1 MKNQNRPEITTM
13 AVGSGLT
20 LTSVASSK
28 DNDKAR
34 AKRHHAQRRWK
45 PPVYRRVA
53 GVRAGGLRP
62 AILFVVL
69 LATAAFM
76 ASTALYSQTTP
87 AILFEG
93 SSVALANNISAWDV
107 AVDLHGNIFLTNAT
121 QNTIVKLP
129 ANGGPQ
135 INIGSG
141 LSYPLGVAVDTS
153 GNVYIADSGNG
164 RVVEVPANGG
174 PQINIGSGLSLPDSV
189 AVDAA
194 GDVFIADFDN
204 ERVVEVMAGSGN
216 QTTLVSGL
224 TSPYGVKVDG
234 YGNVFIANG
243 TQVIELPAGGGPQID
258 IGSVGAPGGVAVD
271 RAGDVF
277 ITDADNGLIV
287 EVPAG
292 GGPQITVLNGGLSD
306 PRGLAVDQY
315 GDLFV
320 ADFGY
325 KLYGELLAAVR
336 FPTTNVC
343 PAGQTSP
350 APCSQTEV
358 LNYNIATAVTT
369 SQVKVLTQGINNLDF
384 TVTANT
390 CTGTLSGGSTCAVTV
405 KFSPK
410 APGPR
415 MGAVQIT
422 YSTGENAAT
431 TTSTPISGEG
441 IAPALAFG
449 PGAQTTLSSGSIY
462 GPAMAVDAAGDV
474 FIGYPGTTGEVL
486 EEIPAGGGAPMTLA
500 SLLFPPGS
508 LNGVAV
514 DGEGNIFVAAYYS
527 GIVKVPAAGGTPT
540 TVVSTTNGVRGLAV
554 DAVGDVFFGMCA
566 GFAKG
571 DIMEVPAH
579 GGSPLAIASLNTAC
593 PTSVAVDATGDIFFT
608 LGESVEE
615 IPAGGGNPIS
625 VASDFTAPEQL
636 AVDAAGDI
644 FVVDSGSYRVVEIP
658 AGGGAQT
665 TVGSGLIE
673 PYGVAVDGAGDVF
686 IADTGNE
693 RVLKVNRSSAPAL
706 TFTTGLDMT
715 SSPMPLT
722 LQNVG
727 NQPLQAVAPGIK
739 IGNAVFEQTAGS
751 GTPADCT
758 STFSLTP
765 GQSCDLSI
773 VFMPAAVSTVKS
785 SLVLTDNSLNAKP
798 AKQTVALTGNGVL
811 LKPVVQVSAGPFNY
825 NGLAQSASCTVT
837 GQGGASVPGSCALTY
852 NGSSTAPI
860 NGGKYTVVASF
871 TSDDPSYENTSVT
884 VTMTIKKVPLTVTA
898 NGSVYLQGGTFP
910 TFSVSYSGF
919 VDSQNNSVLTGT
931 LKFTT
936 TATSAS
942 ALGDYPITP
951 SGLTSSNYTITY
963 VDGTLAVL
971 PSTGLS
977 GITYNIQNVNSGLYL
992 GVLGASMA
1000 NGADIVQ
1007 WTPDGSL
1014 DQDWT
1019 LIMLKSGAYQIMD
1032 VNSGLFMGVD
1042 GASTIEDVA
1051 VVQWQADSST
1061 DQQWQF
1067 TPVGSNWL
1075 ITDVNSG
1082 LQMAIQGNS
1091 TAAGTDVVQWPAN
1104 GSTSQVF
1111 TLIPAT

>member
-1 MKNQNRPEITTM
+1 MKSHSYFVIL
-13 AVGSGLT
+13 A
-20 LTSVASSK
+20 A
-28 DNDKAR
+28 KAAR
-34 AKRHHAQRRWK
+34 SLQD
-45 PPVYRRVA
+45 RV
-53 GVRAGGLRP
+53 
-62 AILFVVL
+62 LFAL
-69 LATAAFM
+69 FIMAAFV
-76 ASTALYSQTTP
+76 SPISLSSQTTP
-87 AILFEG
+87 LFDG
-93 SSVALANNISAWDV
+93 SAVVLANNIYASDA
-107 AVDLHGNIFLTNAT
+107 AVDLQGDIFLANAT

-129 ANGGPQ
+129 ANGGPR

-141 LSYPLGVAVDTS
+141 LSYPLGVAVDTA

-174 PQINIGSGLSLPDSV
+174 PQINIGSGLSFPDSV

-224 TSPYGVKVDG
+224 TSPYGVTVDG
-234 YGNVFIANG
+234 FGDVFIANG
-243 TQVIELPAGGGPQID
+243 NQVIELPAGGGPQIN

-277 ITDADNGLIV
+277 ITDAYNGVIV

-292 GGPQITVLNGGLSD
+292 GGPQITVPNGGGLSN

-320 ADFGY
+320 ADLGNQ
-325 KLYGELLAAVR
+325 LYGELLTAVR
-336 FPTTNVC
+336 FPTTNIC

-358 LNYNIATAVTT
+358 LNYTNYSTTTALTI
-369 SQVKVLTQGINNLDF
+369 SQVKALTQGINDLDF

-390 CTGTLSGGSTCAVTV
+390 CTGTLSENSTCAVTV
-405 KFSPK
+405 KFRPK
-410 APGPR
+410 VPGTR
-415 MGAVQIT
+415 IGAVQIT
-422 YSTGENAAT
+422 YSTSENAAT
-431 TTSTPISGEG
+431 TTSTPIYGEG
-441 IAPALAFG
+441 VAPALAFG
-449 PGAQTTLSSGSIY
+449 PGAQTKLPSGSIV
-462 GPAMAVDAAGDV
+462 GFAMAVDAAEDV
-474 FIGYPGTTGEVL
+474 FVVGRGSDSYVL
-486 EEIPAGGGAPMTLA
+486 EEIPAGGGAPETLA
-500 SLLFPPGS
+500 NFPPVS
-508 LNGVAV
+508 LQEPDGVAV
-514 DGEGNIFVAAYYS
+514 DGDGNIFMALDLS
-527 GIVKVPAAGGTPT
+527 GIVKVPAAGGTPI
-540 TVVSTTNGVRGLAV
+540 TVFNTTNGNGVEGVAL
-554 DAVGDVFFGMCA
+554 DAVGDVFFGVGTSA
-566 GFAKG
+566 TTGE
-571 DIMEVPAH
+571 IMELPAQ
-579 GGSPLAIASLNTAC
+579 GGSPLAIASLNAA
-593 PTSVAVDATGDIFFT
+593 PGSVAVDATGDIFVSLDET
-608 LGESVEE
+608 VEE
-615 IPAGGGNPIS
+615 IPAGGGNPIT
-625 VASDFTAPEQL
+625 VASGFAGPQQL
-636 AVDAAGDI
+636 AVDAAGDL
-644 FVVDSGSYRVVEIP
+644 FVVDTGNGRVVEIP

-665 TVGSGLIE
+665 TVGSGLGPN

-686 IADTGNE
+686 IADTDNY

-706 TFTTGLDMT
+706 TFTTGLDIT
-715 SSPMPLT
+715 SPPTPLT

-727 NQPLQAVAPGIK
+727 NQLLQAVAPGIE
-739 IGNAVFEQTAGS
+739 IGNAAFEQTAGS
-751 GTPADCT
+751 GTPANCT

-765 GQSCDLSI
+765 GGSCDLSI
-773 VFMPAAVSTVKS
+773 VFMPTAVSTVKS

-798 AKQTVALTGNGVL
+798 AKQTVTLTGNGVL

-837 GQGGASVPGSCALTY
+837 GQSGASVPGSCALTY

-871 TSDDPSYENTSVT
+871 TSGDPSYENTSVT

-898 NGSVYLQGGTFP
+898 NGAVYLQGGTFP

-931 LKFTT
+931 LKFKT

-942 ALGDYPITP
+942 ALGNYPIAP
-951 SGLTSSNYTITY
+951 SGLTSANYTIMY
-963 VDGTLAVL
+963 VNGTLAVL

-992 GVLGASMA
+992 GVLGASTA
-1000 NGADIVQ
+1000 NGANIVQ

-1019 LIMLKSGAYQIMD
+1019 LIMLKNGAYQIMD

-1067 TPVGSNWL
+1067 TPMGSNWL

-1104 GSTSQVF
+1104 GTTSQVF
-1111 TLIPAT
+1111 TLIPLQ

>member
-1 MKNQNRPEITTM
+1 MKSPSYFVILAAKAARSLKDTVLFALFIM
-13 AVGSGLT
+13 AALVSPI
-20 LTSVASSK
+20 S
-28 DNDKAR
+28 
-34 AKRHHAQRRWK
+34 
-45 PPVYRRVA
+45 
-53 GVRAGGLRP
+53 
-62 AILFVVL
+62 LF
-69 LATAAFM
+69 
-76 ASTALYSQTTP
+76 SQTSP
-87 AILFEG
+87 AVSYAGNEVL
-93 SSVALANNISAWDV
+93 LANNISASDI
-107 AVDLHGNIFLTNAT
+107 AVDLQGDIFFAYTAGNA
-121 QNTIVKLP
+121 VVELP

-141 LSYPLGVAVDTS
+141 LSFPIGVAVDTA
-153 GNVYIADSGNG
+153 GNVYIADTGNE

-174 PQINIGSGLSLPDSV
+174 PQINIGSGLNSPHSV
-189 AVDAA
+189 AVDDT
-194 GDVFIADFDN
+194 GDVFIADTSN
-204 ERVVEVMAGSGN
+204 SRVVEVMASSGN
-216 QTTLVSGL
+216 QRTLVSGVGAPL
-224 TSPYGVKVDG
+224 GVAVDG
-234 YGNVFIANG
+234 FGDVFIAQGN
-243 TQVIELPAGGGPQID
+243 QVIELPAGAGPQIN
-258 IGSVGAPGGVAVD
+258 IGSVGIPSGVAVD

-277 ITDADNGLIV
+277 ITDFLNGVVV

-292 GGPQITVLNGGLSD
+292 GGPQITVLTGLLA
-306 PRGLAVDQY
+306 PQQLAVDQY

-320 ADFGY
+320 ADHGNARN
-325 KLYGELLAAVR
+325 LELPTAVR

-358 LNYNIATAVTT
+358 LNYNVNAAATI
-369 SQVKVLTQGINNLDF
+369 SQVKPLTQGTKNLDF

-390 CTGTLSGGSTCAVTV
+390 CTGTFSAGSTCAVTV
-405 KFSPK
+405 KFAPE
-410 APGPR
+410 APGTR
-415 MGAVQIT
+415 IGAVQMT
-422 YSTGENAAT
+422 YSTGESAAVAS
-431 TTSTPISGEG
+431 STPIFGEG
-441 IAPALAFG
+441 VAPALAFG

-474 FIGYPGTTGEVL
+474 FIVYPGTTGEVL

-514 DGEGNIFVAAYYS
+514 DGDGNIFVAVYYS
-527 GIVKVPAAGGTPT
+527 GIVKVPAGGGTPT

-554 DAVGDVFFGMCA
+554 DAVGDVFFGMCT
-566 GFAKG
+566 GYAKG

-579 GGSPLAIASLNTAC
+579 GDSPLAIASLNTAC
-593 PTSVAVDATGDIFFT
+593 PTSVAVDATSDIFFT

-727 NQPLQAVAPGIK
+727 NRLLQAVAPGMK
-739 IGNAVFEQTAGS
+739 IGNAAFEQTAGS
-751 GTPADCT
+751 GTPANCT

-765 GQSCDLSI
+765 GESCDLNI
-773 VFMPAAVSTVKS
+773 VFMPTAVSTVKS
-785 SLVLTDNSLNAKP
+785 SLVLTDNALNANP
-798 AKQTVALTGNGVL
+798 AKQTVNLTGNGVL
-811 LKPVVQVSAGPFNY
+811 LEPVVHVSAGPFNY

-837 GQGGASVPGSCALTY
+837 GQGGASVPGSCTLTY
-852 NGSSTAPI
+852 NGSSTVPI
-860 NGGKYTVVASF
+860 NAGTYTVVASF
-871 TSDDPSYENTSVT
+871 TSKDPSYENTSVT
-884 VTMTIKKVPLTVTA
+884 VTMTINKVPLTVTA
-898 NGSVYLQGGTFP
+898 NGTVFLQGGTFP
-910 TFSVSYSGF
+910 TFTVSYSGF
-919 VDSQNNSVLTGT
+919 IDSQNNSVLTGT
-931 LKFTT
+931 LKITT

-951 SGLTSSNYTITY
+951 SGLTSANYTIMY
-963 VDGTLAVL
+963 VNGTLAVL

-977 GITYNIQNVNSGLYL
+977 GMTYNIQNVNSGLYL
-992 GVLGASMA
+992 GVLGASMS

-1014 DQDWT
+1014 DQNWT
-1019 LIMLKSGAYQIMD
+1019 LIMLKNGAYQIMD
-1032 VNSGLFMGVD
+1032 VNSGLFMGVL
-1042 GASTIEDVA
+1042 GASTSEGVA
-1051 VVQWQADSST
+1051 VVQWQADTST
-1061 DQQWQF
+1061 DQQWRF
-1067 TPVGSNWL
+1067 TPIGSNWL

-1091 TAAGTDVVQWPAN
+1091 TTAGTQVIQWPAD
-1104 GSTSQVF
+1104 GSTSQAF
-1111 TLIPAT
+1111 TLTPLQ

>member
-1 MKNQNRPEITTM
+1 MKSPNYFVIL
-13 AVGSGLT
+13 A
-20 LTSVASSK
+20 
-28 DNDKAR
+28 AR
-34 AKRHHAQRRWK
+34 SLKGT
-45 PPVYRRVA
+45 V
-53 GVRAGGLRP
+53 
-62 AILFVVL
+62 LFAL
-69 LATAAFM
+69 FIMAAFV
-76 ASTALYSQTTP
+76 SPISLFSQTTP

-93 SSVALANNISAWDV
+93 DEVALADNIKPWDI
-107 AVDLHGNIFLTNAT
+107 AVDLQGDIFMANAT
-121 QNTIVKLP
+121 QNTIVELP

-141 LSYPLGVAVDTS
+141 LICQINFGSGPTLGCGVAVDRA
-153 GNVYIADSGNG
+153 GNVYIADIGNG

-194 GDVFIADFDN
+194 GDVFIADLIN
-204 ERVVEVMAGSGN
+204 ENVVEVMAGSGN
-216 QTTLVSGL
+216 QRTLVSGIAYL
-224 TSPYGVKVDG
+224 YGVAVDG
-234 YGNVFIANG
+234 FGDVFIAQGN
-243 TQVIELPAGGGPQID
+243 QVIELPAGGGPQIN
-258 IGSVGAPGGVAVD
+258 IGSVGTPGAVAVD

-277 ITDADNGLIV
+277 ITDEYNGVVV

-292 GGPQITVLNGGLSD
+292 GGPQITVLNLGLYQSH
-306 PRGLAVDQY
+306 GLAVDQY

-320 ADFGY
+320 AVPDYG
-325 KLYGELLAAVR
+325 LYGEVLTAVR
-336 FPTTNVC
+336 FPTTNIC

-358 LNYNIATAVTT
+358 LNYNITTAVTI
-369 SQVKVLTQGINNLDF
+369 SQVKAFTQGINNLDF

-405 KFSPK
+405 KFTPK
-410 APGPR
+410 APGTR
-415 MGAVQIT
+415 IGAVQMT
-422 YSTGENAAT
+422 YSTGETAAT
-431 TTSTPISGEG
+431 ASSTPIYGEG
-441 IAPALAFG
+441 IAPTLAFG

-462 GPAMAVDAAGDV
+462 GPAIAVDAAGDV
-474 FIGYPGTTGEVL
+474 FIVYPGTAGEVL

-514 DGEGNIFVAAYYS
+514 DGDGNIFVAAYYS
-527 GIVKVPAAGGTPT
+527 GIVKVPAGGGTPT

-554 DAVGDVFFGMCA
+554 DAVGDVFFGMCT

-673 PYGVAVDGAGDVF
+673 PYGVAVDGAGNVF

-693 RVLKVNRSSAPAL
+693 RVLKVNRSSVPAL

-739 IGNAVFEQTAGS
+739 IGNAAFEQTAGS

-765 GQSCDLSI
+765 GESCDLNI
-773 VFMPAAVSTVKS
+773 VFMPTAVSTVKS
-785 SLVLTDNSLNAKP
+785 SLVLTDNSLHANP
-798 AKQTVALTGNGVL
+798 AKQTVNLTGNGVL
-811 LKPVVQVSAGPFNY
+811 LEPVVQVSAGPFNY
-825 NGLAQSASCTVT
+825 NGLAQSAACTVT
-837 GQGGASVPGSCALTY
+837 DQGGASVPGSCTLTY
-852 NGSSTAPI
+852 NGSSTVPI
-860 NGGKYTVVASF
+860 NTGTYTVVASF
-871 TSDDPSYENTSVT
+871 TSKDPSYENASVT
-884 VTMTIKKVPLTVTA
+884 GTMTINKVPLTVTA
-898 NGSVYLQGGTFP
+898 NGAVFLQGGTFP
-910 TFSVSYSGF
+910 TFTVSYSGF

-931 LKFTT
+931 LKITT

-951 SGLTSSNYTITY
+951 SGLTSANYTIMY
-963 VDGTLAVL
+963 VNGTLAVL

-977 GITYNIQNVNSGLYL
+977 GITYNIRNVNSGLYL
-992 GVLGASMA
+992 GVLGASMS

-1019 LIMLKSGAYQIMD
+1019 LIMLKNGAYQIMD
-1032 VNSGLFMGVD
+1032 VNSGLFMGVL
-1042 GASTIEDVA
+1042 GASTSEGA
-1051 VVQWQADSST
+1051 ALVQWQADTST
-1061 DQQWQF
+1061 DQQWRF

-1091 TAAGTDVVQWPAN
+1091 ATAGTQVIQWPAD

-1111 TLIPAT
+1111 TLTPLQ